1 MDSETLSRDEMQRAF
16 KLWRAGYYAN
26 PESFLSDDE
35 TRAAWEDDAD
45 RVADEDVAFLIA
57 LARGEAVQGEIFGG
71 GDRGE
76 K

>member
-1 MDSETLSRDEMQRAF
+1 MGIETLSRDEMHRAF

-26 PESFLSDDE
+26 PESFLSEDE
-35 TRAAWEDDAD
+35 TRSAWEDDAD

-57 LARGEAVQGEIFGG
+57 LARGEVS
-71 GDRGE
+71 